1 MPPLRNTATTLTI
14 PAMRGYN
21 AMKILSRSIPILCA
35 ALLAGCMAPPR
46 DLDLSLARPTMQA
59 QYRAELKPL
68 AEPITLNKLH
78 AWDLKLTQPD
88 GEPLLGAQVRI
99 DGGMPQHHHGLPTQ
113 PRVTRELGGGHYLIE
128 GMKFS
133 MSGWWEIK
141 LAINAARGADNVTFN
156 VVLPES

>member
-1 MPPLRNTATTLTI
+1 MNPPFRLLPLLA
-14 PAMRGYN
+14 
-21 AMKILSRSIPILCA
+21 A

-46 DLDLSLARPTMQA
+46 DLDLSLARPTAQA
-59 QYRAELKPL
+59 HYRAELASL
-68 AEPITLNKLH
+68 AVPITLNKLH
-78 AWDLKLTQPD
+78 AWDLKLTRPD
-88 GEPLLGAQVRI
+88 GQPVLGAQVKI

-113 PRVTRELGGGHYLIE
+113 PRVTRELGSGHYLIE

-141 LAINAARGADNVTFN
+141 LAISGANGADNVTFN